1 LLHTLVYIQEGN
13 NLKEFNFK
21 AFYLS
26 MMRWNYITP
35 GIPDELF
42 ERSENVPI
50 TKEDIRSI
58 VLSKLRLRKN
68 YSVIDVGCGSG
79 SITVEVCLQLDS
91 KNVYAIDLD
100 KNAIELTKK
109 NLDKFG
115 VSANLI
121 YSKAEEILP
130 SLPTV
135 DAIIVGG
142 TKGKT
147 EKIVELCISK
157 LKEDG
162 RLVIDTILIETMYKA
177 LRTIKKEKMHE
188 IEVTQVTIS
197 KGKDVPSGTM
207 LVSRN
212 PILILSATKQ

>member
-1 LLHTLVYIQEGN
+1 MI
-13 NLKEFNFK
+13 
-21 AFYLS
+21 
-26 MMRWNYITP
+26 WDCITP

-79 SITVEVCLQLDS
+79 SITVEVCLMVNS
-91 KNVYAIDLD
+91 KNVYGIDSDQNALD
-100 KNAIELTKK
+100 LTKK

-147 EKIVELCISK
+147 EKIIELCISK
-157 LKEDG
+157 LKKDG

-177 LRTIKKEKMHE
+177 LRTIKREKMRE

-197 KGKDVPSGTM
+197 KGKDVSSGTM
-207 LVSRN
+207 LISRN
-212 PILILSATKQ
+212 PILILSATKK

>member
-1 LLHTLVYIQEGN
+1 M
-13 NLKEFNFK
+13 K
-21 AFYLS
+21 
-26 MMRWNYITP
+26 WNYITP

-79 SITVEVCLQLDS
+79 SITVEVCLQVNS
-91 KNVYAIDLD
+91 KHVYAIDLD
-100 KNAIELTKK
+100 ENAIEITKK
-109 NLDKFG
+109 NLQKFG

-121 YSKAEEILP
+121 YSKAEEVLP
-130 SLPTV
+130 SLPKV

-147 EKIVELCISK
+147 EKIIELCISK
-157 LKEDG
+157 LRKNG

-177 LRTIKKEKMHE
+177 LRTLKMEKMQEVE
-188 IEVTQVTIS
+188 ITQVTIS

>member
-1 LLHTLVYIQEGN
+1 MI
-13 NLKEFNFK
+13 
-21 AFYLS
+21 
-26 MMRWNYITP
+26 WDYITP

-58 VLSKLRLRKN
+58 VLSKLRLRKDF
-68 YSVIDVGCGSG
+68 SVIDVGCGSG
-79 SITVEVCLQLDS
+79 SITVEVCLMVNS
-91 KNVYAIDLD
+91 KNVYAIDSD
-100 KNAIELTKK
+100 QYAIDLTKK

-147 EKIVELCISK
+147 EKIIELCISR
-157 LKEDG
+157 LKKGG

-197 KGKDVPSGTM
+197 KGKDVSSGTM
-207 LVSRN
+207 LISRN

>member
-1 LLHTLVYIQEGN
+1 
-13 NLKEFNFK
+13 
-21 AFYLS
+21 
-26 MMRWNYITP
+26 MWNYLTP

-42 ERSENVPI
+42 ERSEIVPI

-79 SITVEVCLQLDS
+79 SITVEICLHVNS
-91 KNVYAIDLD
+91 KKVYAIDSD
-100 KNAIELTKK
+100 KNAIDLTKK

-121 YSKAEEILP
+121 HSKAEEVLP

-147 EKIVELCISK
+147 EKIIELCISK
-157 LKEDG
+157 LKKDG

-177 LRTIKKEKMHE
+177 LKTVKKQKMRD
-188 IEVTQVTIS
+188 IEVTQVTIA
-197 KGKDVPSGTM
+197 KGKSMSSGTM
-207 LVSRN
+207 LISRN
-212 PILILSATKQ
+212 PILILSATR

>member
-1 LLHTLVYIQEGN
+1 MILD
-13 NLKEFNFK
+13 
-21 AFYLS
+21 
-26 MMRWNYITP
+26 YITP

-58 VLSKLRLRKN
+58 VLSKLRLRKDF
-68 YSVIDVGCGSG
+68 SVIDVGCGSG
-79 SITVEVCLQLDS
+79 SITVEVCLMVNS

-100 KNAIELTKK
+100 QNAIDLTKK

-147 EKIVELCISK
+147 EKIIELCISR
-157 LKEDG
+157 LKKGG

-177 LRTIKKEKMHE
+177 LRTIKKEKLHE

-197 KGKDVPSGTM
+197 KGKDVSSGTM
-207 LVSRN
+207 LISRN

>member
-1 LLHTLVYIQEGN
+1 MI
-13 NLKEFNFK
+13 
-21 AFYLS
+21 
-26 MMRWNYITP
+26 WDYITP

-79 SITVEVCLQLDS
+79 SITVEVCLMVNS
-91 KNVYAIDLD
+91 KNVYAIDSD
-100 KNAIELTKK
+100 QNAIDLTKK

-121 YSKAEEILP
+121 YSEAEEILP

-142 TKGKT
+142 TKGKS
-147 EKIVELCISK
+147 EEIIELCISR
-157 LKEDG
+157 LKKDG

-177 LRTIKKEKMHE
+177 LMTIKKEKMHE

-197 KGKDVPSGTM
+197 KGKDVSSGTM
-207 LVSRN
+207 LISRN

>member
-1 LLHTLVYIQEGN
+1 
-13 NLKEFNFK
+13 
-21 AFYLS
+21 
-26 MMRWNYITP
+26 MMIWNYLTP

-79 SITVEVCLQLDS
+79 SITVEICLQVNS
-91 KNVYAIDLD
+91 KNVYAIDSD
-100 KNAIELTKK
+100 KNAIDLTRK

-115 VSANLI
+115 VSAKLY

-135 DAIIVGG
+135 DAIIIGG

-147 EKIVELCISK
+147 GKIIDLCISK
-157 LKEDG
+157 LKKDG

-177 LRTIKKEKMHE
+177 LRTVKKEKMRE
-188 IEVTQVTIS
+188 IDVSQVTIS
-197 KGKDVPSGTM
+197 KGKEVSSGTM
-207 LVSRN
+207 LISRN

>member
-1 LLHTLVYIQEGN
+1 MLHILVFILQGN

-21 AFYLS
+21 ALQVN
-26 MMRWNYITP
+26 MMIWDYVTP

-68 YSVIDVGCGSG
+68 YTVIDVGCGSG
-79 SITVEVCLQLDS
+79 SITVEVCLQVNS
-91 KNVYAIDLD
+91 KNVYAIDSD
-100 KNAIELTKK
+100 ENAIELTRK
-109 NLDKFG
+109 NLYKFG

-121 YSKAEEILP
+121 YSKAEDILP
-130 SLPTV
+130 SLPIV

-147 EKIVELCISK
+147 EKIIELCVSK
-157 LKEDG
+157 LKKDG

-177 LRTIKKEKMHE
+177 LRAIKREKMRE
-188 IEVTQVTIS
+188 IEVTQVSIS

-207 LVSRN
+207 LISRN
-212 PILILSATKQ
+212 PILILTATK

>member
-1 LLHTLVYIQEGN
+1 MI
-13 NLKEFNFK
+13 
-21 AFYLS
+21 
-26 MMRWNYITP
+26 WDYITP

-42 ERSENVPI
+42 ERSENIPI

-58 VLSKLRLRKN
+58 VLSKLRLRKD

-79 SITVEVCLQLDS
+79 SITVEVCLQVNS
-91 KNVYAIDLD
+91 KNVYAIDSD
-100 KNAIELTKK
+100 ENAIKLTKK

-130 SLPTV
+130 SLPSV

-147 EKIVELCISK
+147 EKIIELCISR
-157 LKEDG
+157 LKKGG

-197 KGKDVPSGTM
+197 KGKDVSSGTM
-207 LVSRN
+207 LISRN
-212 PILILSATKQ
+212 PILILSATKQC

>member
-1 LLHTLVYIQEGN
+1 
-13 NLKEFNFK
+13 
-21 AFYLS
+21 
-26 MMRWNYITP
+26 MMRWNYLTP

-79 SITVEVCLQLDS
+79 SITVEVCLHVNS
-91 KNVYAIDLD
+91 KKVYAIDLD
-100 KNAIELTKK
+100 KNAIDLTKK

-121 YSKAEEILP
+121 HSKAEEDLP

-147 EKIVELCISK
+147 EKIIELCISK
-157 LKEDG
+157 LKKDG

-177 LRTIKKEKMHE
+177 LKTVKKQKMRD
-188 IEVTQVTIS
+188 IEVTQVTIA
-197 KGKDVPSGTM
+197 KGKSMSSGTM
-207 LVSRN
+207 LISRN
-212 PILILSATKQ
+212 PILILSATR

>member
-1 LLHTLVYIQEGN
+1 MI
-13 NLKEFNFK
+13 
-21 AFYLS
+21 
-26 MMRWNYITP
+26 WDYITP

-58 VLSKLRLRKN
+58 VLSKLRLRKD

-79 SITVEVCLQLDS
+79 SITVEVCLQVNS
-91 KNVYAIDLD
+91 KNVYAFVSDE
-100 KNAIELTKK
+100 NAIKLTKK

-130 SLPTV
+130 SLPSV

-147 EKIVELCISK
+147 EKIIELCISR
-157 LKEDG
+157 LKKGG

-197 KGKDVPSGTM
+197 KGKDVSSGTM
-207 LVSRN
+207 LISRN
-212 PILILSATKQ
+212 PILILSATKQC

>member
-1 LLHTLVYIQEGN
+1 MI
-13 NLKEFNFK
+13 
-21 AFYLS
+21 
-26 MMRWNYITP
+26 WNYLTP

-42 ERSENVPI
+42 ERSEKVPI

-68 YSVIDVGCGSG
+68 YLVIDVGCGSG
-79 SITVEVCLQLDS
+79 SITVEICLQLNS
-91 KNVYAIDLD
+91 KNVYAIDSD
-100 KNAIELTKK
+100 KNAIELTRK

-115 VSANLI
+115 VSANLF

-130 SLPTV
+130 SLPNV
-135 DAIIVGG
+135 DAIIIGG

-147 EKIVELCISK
+147 EKIIELCISK
-157 LKEDG
+157 LKKDG

-177 LRTIKKEKMHE
+177 LRAVKKEKMRE
-188 IEVTQVTIS
+188 IDVTQVTIS
-197 KGKDVPSGTM
+197 KGKDVSSGTM
-207 LVSRN
+207 LISRN

>member
-1 LLHTLVYIQEGN
+1 MI
-13 NLKEFNFK
+13 
-21 AFYLS
+21 
-26 MMRWNYITP
+26 WNYTTP

-58 VLSKLRLRKN
+58 VLSKLRLRKK
-68 YSVIDVGCGSG
+68 YTVIDVGCGSG
-79 SITVEVCLQLDS
+79 SITVEICLQVIS
-91 KNVYAIDLD
+91 KNVYAIDSD

-121 YSKAEEILP
+121 YSKAEEVLP
-130 SLPTV
+130 SLPLA
-135 DAIIVGG
+135 DSIIVGG

-147 EKIVELCISK
+147 EKIIELCISK
-157 LKEDG
+157 LKKDG
-162 RLVIDTILIETMYKA
+162 RLVVDTILIETMYKA
-177 LRTIKKEKMHE
+177 LKTVKKENMRN
-188 IEVTQVTIS
+188 IEVTQVSIA
-197 KGKDVPSGTM
+197 KGKTVASGTM

-212 PILILSATKQ
+212 PILILSATK

>member
-1 LLHTLVYIQEGN
+1 M
-13 NLKEFNFK
+13 K
-21 AFYLS
+21 
-26 MMRWNYITP
+26 WNYITP

-58 VLSKLRLRKN
+58 VISKLRLRKN

-79 SITVEVCLQLDS
+79 SITVEVCLQVNS

-100 KNAIELTKK
+100 ENAIKLTKK
-109 NLDKFG
+109 NLQKFG

-130 SLPTV
+130 SLPKV

-147 EKIVELCISK
+147 EKIIELCISK
-157 LKEDG
+157 LKKNG

-177 LRTIKKEKMHE
+177 LRTIKREKMHE
-188 IEVTQVTIS
+188 VEVTQVMIS

-212 PILILSATKQ
+212 PILILSATRQ

>member
-1 LLHTLVYIQEGN
+1 MIWDYT
-13 NLKEFNFK
+13 
-21 AFYLS
+21 
-26 MMRWNYITP
+26 TP

-79 SITVEVCLQLDS
+79 SITVEVCLQVNS
-91 KNVYAIDLD
+91 KNVYAIDSD
-100 KNAIELTKK
+100 QNAIELTKK

-121 YSKAEEILP
+121 YSKAEEVLAT
-130 SLPTV
+130 LPTV

-147 EKIVELCISK
+147 EKIIELCISK
-157 LKEDG
+157 LKKDG

-177 LRTIKKEKMHE
+177 LRTIKKEKMRE

-197 KGKDVPSGTM
+197 KGKDVSSGTM
-207 LVSRN
+207 LISRN
-212 PILILSATKQ
+212 PILILSATKL

>member
-1 LLHTLVYIQEGN
+1 MI
-13 NLKEFNFK
+13 
-21 AFYLS
+21 
-26 MMRWNYITP
+26 WNYLTP

-42 ERSENVPI
+42 ERSEIVPI

-79 SITVEVCLQLDS
+79 SITVEICLHVNS
-91 KNVYAIDLD
+91 KKVYAIDLD
-100 KNAIELTKK
+100 KNAIEITKK

-115 VSANLI
+115 FSANLI
-121 YSKAEEILP
+121 HSKAEEVLP

-147 EKIVELCISK
+147 EKIIELCISK
-157 LKEDG
+157 LKKDG

-177 LRTIKKEKMHE
+177 LKTVKKQKMRD
-188 IEVTQVTIS
+188 IDVTQVTIA
-197 KGKDVPSGTM
+197 KGKSMSSGTM
-207 LVSRN
+207 LISRN
-212 PILILSATKQ
+212 PILILSATR

>member
-1 LLHTLVYIQEGN
+1 MI
-13 NLKEFNFK
+13 
-21 AFYLS
+21 
-26 MMRWNYITP
+26 WDYITP

-58 VLSKLRLRKN
+58 VLSKLRLRKD

-79 SITVEVCLQLDS
+79 SITVEVCLQVNS
-91 KNVYAIDLD
+91 KNVYAIDSD
-100 KNAIELTKK
+100 QNAIDLTKK

-121 YSKAEEILP
+121 YSKVEVVLP

-147 EKIVELCISK
+147 EKIIELCISR
-157 LKEDG
+157 LKKGG

-177 LRTIKKEKMHE
+177 LITIKKEKMHE

-197 KGKDVPSGTM
+197 KGKDVSSGTM
-207 LVSRN
+207 LISRN